1 MALAIVAAI
10 VVATVVAT
18 VAATVVETVVA
29 TVAAMVVATV
39 AATVVA
45 TVVAMAAATVRVVLD
60 KVWALLT
67 SREFSQWLHHPPQHP
82 AIYEIITKIYQQI
95 TISDHDRK

>member
-29 TVAAMVVATV
+29 TV
-39 AATVVA
+39 
-45 TVVAMAAATVRVVLD
+45 VAMAVATVRVVLD

>member
-29 TVAAMVVATV
+29 TV
-39 AATVVA
+39 
-45 TVVAMAAATVRVVLD
+45 VAMAVATVRVVLD
-60 KVWALLT
+60 KVWALMT

-95 TISDHDRK
+95 TIRDHDRK

>member
-29 TVAAMVVATV
+29 TVAAMAV
-39 AATVVA
+39 
-45 TVVAMAAATVRVVLD
+45 ATVRVVLD

-67 SREFSQWLHHPPQHP
+67 SREFSRWLHHPPQHP

-95 TISDHDRK
+95 TMSDHDRK

>member
-1 MALAIVAAI
+1 MALVIVAAI

-29 TVAAMVVATV
+29 TV
-39 AATVVA
+39 
-45 TVVAMAAATVRVVLD
+45 VAMAVATVRVVLD

>member
-29 TVAAMVVATV
+29 TVAAMVVA
-39 AATVVA
+39 
-45 TVVAMAAATVRVVLD
+45 MVRVVLD

-95 TISDHDRK
+95 TIRDHDRK

>member
-29 TVAAMVVATV
+29 TVAAMAV
-39 AATVVA
+39 
-45 TVVAMAAATVRVVLD
+45 ATVRVVLD

>member
-29 TVAAMVVATV
+29 TVAAMAV
-39 AATVVA
+39 
-45 TVVAMAAATVRVVLD
+45 ATVRVVLD

-67 SREFSQWLHHPPQHP
+67 SREFSQSLHHPPQHP

>member
-29 TVAAMVVATV
+29 TVAAMAV
-39 AATVVA
+39 
-45 TVVAMAAATVRVVLD
+45 ATVRVVLD

-95 TISDHDRK
+95 TISDHDRKHKKKILFAKYSV